1 MILEK
6 VEMGK
11 SPKKI
16 SIFKKS
22 KEEDPLICT
31 SGSKPSQYFLLLKLW
46 FISSDQYELAQV
58 QHEKTHQTDYIGYFN
73 RVA

>member
-1 MILEK
+1 MILER

-11 SPKKI
+11 SSKKNLN
-16 SIFKKS
+16 FKKS
-22 KEEDPLICT
+22 EEAPLICT

-46 FISSDQYELAQV
+46 FISSDQYELSQV
-58 QHEKTHQTDYIGYFN
+58 QQEKTHQTDYTGYFN